1 MASSFR
7 DLVVWQEAHKLV
19 LMIYK
24 VTTAF
29 PNAEQYGLTSQIR
42 RAAVSVPANIVEG
55 FHRQSWQE
63 KTRFYN
69 IAEASLEEV
78 KYYLILASDLDYIKS
93 IADLNA
99 QADSVGRLL
108 HRFNQGAQQN
118 RQGPPHA

>member
-19 LMIYK
+19 LMVYK

-29 PNAEQYGLTSQIR
+29 PASEQYGLTSQLR

-69 IAEASLEEV
+69 IAEASLEEA
-78 KYYLILASDLDYIKS
+78 KYYLILASDLGYLKAIEE
-93 IADLNA
+93 LNE

-108 HRFNQGAQQN
+108 HRFSQGAQQN
-118 RQGPPHA
+118 RQRPTA